1 MPARGFRNFVF
12 LRGGGCLTFR
22 GGLSWKGDSE
32 IFSLYSHIF
41 LRKISKLLPKN
52 LMKLTFEMKLF
63 EYIAY
68 NPSNYSRYGLNIKFE
83 GRKQVFSIRLPC
95 VFGVFRPLADFSVPY
110 FEEHCITCN

>member
-1 MPARGFRNFVF
+1 MP
-12 LRGGGCLTFR
+12 FR
-22 GGLSWKGDSE
+22 GGLYWKGDSE

-68 NPSNYSRYGLNIKFE
+68 NPSNYSGYGLDMKFE

-95 VFGVFRPLADFSVPY
+95 VFGVFSGLLQIFRFRIAKNIALHAIDKKLC
-110 FEEHCITCN
+110 ELL